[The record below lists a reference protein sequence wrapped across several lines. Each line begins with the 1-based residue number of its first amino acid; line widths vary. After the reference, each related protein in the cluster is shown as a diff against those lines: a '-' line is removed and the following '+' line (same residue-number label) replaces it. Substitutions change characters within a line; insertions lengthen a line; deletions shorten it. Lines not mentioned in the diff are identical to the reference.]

1 MLTGLYFPRPDSTIV
16 LQLQLFDVQRNRV
29 VRVME
34 SHPID
39 RKAPMR
45 GVGDIVTVALTA
57 MNDIDWRT
65 AAADSLGPKR
75 P

>member
-1 MLTGLYFPRPDSTIV
+1 
-16 LQLQLFDVQRNRV
+16 
-29 VRVME
+29 ME

-65 AAADSLGPKR
+65 AIADSLGPKR